1 MIKKYRVFVPGAWD
15 LFHAGHV
22 RLLQKARKIAS
33 MIIVGIDTDNSIEKR
48 KGKPPII
55 AFKNRQIVLKACSGV
70 DKIVNNKSG
79 SLDVNQL
86 NTLNIEVVI
95 LADCWLNKN
104 LVGKKEVEE
113 AGIKIQYFPY
123 TKGISSTKIKK
134 KIKEENK

>member
-22 RLLQKARKIAS
+22 RLLQKAKEIAS
-33 MIIVGIDTDNSIEKR
+33 MIIVGVDTDNSIKKR

-86 NTLNIEVVI
+86 NTLNIEVVV